1 MKWLLGLVMAA
12 KMMKSA
18 LAEESAAARI
28 DELDTIAIQQ
38 AIVGKSFSGVYG
50 DNSTWSETYL
60 VDGDLR
66 YSDPEITSSG
76 AWRVLNDRLC
86 TLYQADIEG
95 GCFLVIKRSDNCLDF
110 YAVRSGDGV
119 PLAKQDAIAAGE
131 DWIARGW
138 RSDIATTCEN
148 GPVT

>member
-1 MKWLLGLVMAA
+1 MRAWLIFAMLSGAVP
-12 KMMKSA
+12 A
-18 LAEESAAARI
+18 LAAETVQTLNE
-28 DELDTIAIQQ
+28 TAIQQ

-76 AWRVLNDRLC
+76 AWRVLSDRLC
-86 TLYQADIEG
+86 TLYQADIDG
-95 GCFLVIKRSDNCLDF
+95 GCFLVIKRSDNCFDF
-110 YAVRSGDGV
+110 YAVRSEDGV
-119 PLAKQDAIAAGE
+119 PLANQDAIAAGE

-138 RSDIATTCEN
+138 RADIATTCEN